1 MPHRPLQTAFT
12 RATGRGRSP
21 HARLREDYPR
31 QSGSEPLPDGVED
44 GVELELGVAFHL
56 SELAV
61 QLDDAE
67 NCSAGRALAPE
78 RGPESSMAKPRSSA
92 IENPVCSW

>member
-31 QSGSEPLPDGVED
+31 QSGSEPLPDAVED
-44 GVELELGVAFHL
+44 EVELELGVAFHL

-61 QLDDAE
+61 QLDDAGNLFRGE
-67 NCSAGRALAPE
+67 GSRAGTGSGELHGEASELGHREPC
-78 RGPESSMAKPRSSA
+78 
-92 IENPVCSW
+92 V